1 MSRLKRLVPASTLIL
16 VALGACTAPPPDRPG
31 EAEPEP
37 DYFEEPFRTPVRGPA
52 RLPPL
57 LGGTVLALRDGSR
70 VVVADPDRDRVQVV
84 QLEPFVVETIELPAG
99 ALPFRLVEH
108 GDWVSITLRGRGE
121 VLTIPRHGGRATRRA
136 VCAEPRGLADDAWAG
151 QLVIACASGELMA
164 LPYTSGP
171 AALLARLAPDL
182 RDVEVDAQT
191 FRVSRFRAAELIEL
205 PRDTLHASVTRKLPA
220 IRQADVERSARV
232 LWRMRRAGNGRQVLA
247 HQLHTT
253 TIVGGSDQAFLYYSP
268 DPCGRVVTAALTVT
282 DAGTSNTVSLGERG
296 LPLDV
301 ALSPNGR
308 EVAMVFAGDWS
319 HPDKQG
325 AIRLFTLP
333 TVPTATRTDGCADVL
348 TPIESDWR
356 EAGVM
361 TSVDYLPDGRWVAFQ
376 TEPPAVVTALVK
388 YDLEGASVRD
398 FGRDLFHWSTPSA
411 VACASCHPE
420 GADDGHVW
428 RFPHDGARR
437 TQTLLGGLS
446 GTEPLHWRGDLLDL
460 SSVMASVL
468 TFRMRGP
475 TLHHGQLDALTRWI
489 DNLPEPAPIPPVDA
503 LAAAR
508 GRVLFE
514 RPDVGCA
521 DCHAGP
527 RLGHTGESTDVG
539 TDGQWQVPGLLGIA
553 QRLPLMH
560 NGCATSLHARFEP
573 SCGGTAHGD
582 TAHLAPA
589 ELDDLVS
596 YLESL

>member
-1 MSRLKRLVPASTLIL
+1 MSRLKRLVPANTLVL
-16 VALGACTAPPPDRPG
+16 VALGACAAPPQRPG
-31 EAEPEP
+31 ETEPDP
-37 DYFEEPFRTPVRGPA
+37 DYFDRSFHTPVRGPA

-84 QLEPFVVETIELPAG
+84 QLEPLVVETIELPAG

-108 GDWVSITLRGRGE
+108 GDSVSITLRGRGE
-121 VLTIPRHGGRATRRA
+121 VLTFPRHGGRATRRA
-136 VCAEPRGLADDAWAG
+136 VCAEPRGLADDTWAG

-171 AALLARLAPDL
+171 ASLLARLPPDL
-182 RDVEVDAQT
+182 RDIDVDAQT
-191 FRVSRFRAAELIEL
+191 FRISRFRAAELIEL
-205 PRDTLHASVTRKLPA
+205 PRDTLHAPLTRKLPVIGQGA
-220 IRQADVERSARV
+220 IMRSARV
-232 LWRMRRAGNGRQVLA
+232 MWRMRGTGDGRQVLA
-247 HQLHTT
+247 HQLHLDALL
-253 TIVGGSDQAFLYYSP
+253 GSRDQPALYYRP
-268 DPCGRVVTAALTVT
+268 DPCGRVVTVALTVM
-282 DAGTSNTVSLGERG
+282 DAGTSNTVSLSERG

-301 ALSPNGR
+301 AISPNGR

-319 HPDKQG
+319 NDGKQG

-333 TVPTATRTDGCADVL
+333 TVPTATRTEGCPDVL
-348 TPIESDWR
+348 TPIESDGR

-376 TEPPAVVTALVK
+376 TEPPAILTALAE
-388 YDLEGASVRD
+388 YELEGASVRD
-398 FGRDLFHWSTPSA
+398 FGRDLFHWSTPSS
-411 VACASCHPE
+411 VACATCHPE
-420 GADDGHVW
+420 GAEDGHVW
-428 RFPHDGARR
+428 LFPGDGPRR

-446 GTEPLHWRGDLLDL
+446 GTEPLHWRGDLSDMSLL
-460 SSVMASVL
+460 VTSVL
-468 TFRMRGP
+468 QGRMSGP
-475 TLHHGQLDALTRWI
+475 ELSPVQLDALTRWI

-539 TDGQWQVPGLLGIA
+539 TDGLWQVPGLLGIA